1 MALETPPSGLSTVTG
16 IVPGAAMSAARI
28 FARSWVADTKVV
40 ERSEPFH
47 RTFAPETKLLPLT
60 VRVKAAPPAVAE
72 EGLRPVTVGAGPHT
86 SKFMALE
93 TPPSGLSTVTGT
105 VAGVAMSAAVIFAR
119 NWVAD
124 TKVVVR
130 SAPFHRTFA
139 PETKLLPLT
148 VRVKAAPPAVAEEG
162 LRPVTVGAGPHTTKF
177 MALETPPS
185 GLSTVTGTVA
195 GAAMSAAVIFARN
208 WVADTKVVVRS
219 EPFQR
224 TLAPETKLL
233 PYTVRVKAGP
243 PAVATEGL
251 RSATVGGRTRTS
263 KFTGL
268 EGRPSGL

>member
-28 FARSWVADTKVV
+28 FARSWVADTKMV
-40 ERSEPFH
+40 ERSE
-47 RTFAPETKLLPLT
+47 
-60 VRVKAAPPAVAE
+60 
-72 EGLRPVTVGAGPHT
+72 
-86 SKFMALE
+86 
-93 TPPSGLSTVTGT
+93 
-105 VAGVAMSAAVIFAR
+105 
-119 NWVAD
+119 
-124 TKVVVR
+124 
-130 SAPFHRTFA
+130 PFHRTFA

-195 GAAMSAAVIFARN
+195 GVAMSAAVMDACS
-208 WVADTKVVVRS
+208 WVADTKVVVLF

-243 PAVATEGL
+243 PAVAEEGL
-251 RSATVGGRTRTS
+251 RPVTVGRGFALGS
-263 KFTGL
+263 PPCQSSHVPG
-268 EGRPSGL
+268 